1 MNLIKITLL
10 SILTLAMIY
19 GNAHGKD
26 MGKKHE
32 KSFINETSSGALKA
46 TKITPVMDTEIT
58 TGENL
63 IFCSTFQ
70 MAWNELCSKYVEGTL
85 EIENAPVYV
94 EKLNQLSGQPPL
106 LDKESYIAM
115 SGFGGEGIIN
125 KVNETVNKKFGH
137 LNQDE
142 LPPKFNYHLGSN
154 EIFVFSYLYK
164 NLEFKEEFDKLP
176 PMLMCN
182 NNKVFYAEAF
192 GLRRGYIKNH
202 KPDTDKRREQFNL
215 IYHND
220 YGTVEV
226 DRPKG
231 IILSLVTESNS
242 DEIILSTVPVSGT
255 LTNSYNI
262 IKKIIDKSTD
272 KKNFVEI
279 LRIPKINFNILH
291 EYNELNN
298 KIIMNNPFIKYMD
311 RLIFKKAV
319 QKFALNLN
327 EKGSKIV
334 SYEYINI
341 TINYIQSEA
350 VIKCP
355 FMIYFRDKT
364 KDTPYFM
371 AYVANDELL
380 VKPAPIDHDTYGKF
394 DAELSQNPIL
404 RQLINNLYL
413 CYGHIIDLT
422 QYINCKNENGS
433 TTLILALK
441 KRNFIYSRFYKSVQE
456 YNKTE
461 LNKEKYANE
470 LFIDLIKYLIKN
482 KADVNACGNDGKTP
496 LMYAVEANDTE
507 SVKLLI
513 DSGAD
518 ISLRQKNGKCALD
531 IARKLKYNKIIK
543 ILKEVNKKDKKR
555 IMEK

>member
-1 MNLIKITLL
+1 MNLIKKTLL
-10 SILTLAMIY
+10 TILAVTMIY

-26 MGKKHE
+26 LGSKQK
-32 KSFINETSSGALKA
+32 KSFVNEISSGVLKA
-46 TKITPVMDTEIT
+46 TRITPVMDAEIT

-70 MAWNELCSKYVEGTL
+70 MAWNELCSKYAKGTL
-85 EIENAPVYV
+85 EIENAPAYV
-94 EKLNQLSGQPPL
+94 EKLNQLSDQPPL

-115 SGFGGEGIIN
+115 SGFGGEGIID

-142 LPPKFNYHLGSN
+142 LPPKFNDCLGSN

-176 PMLMCN
+176 PILMCN

-192 GLRRGYIKNH
+192 GLNGGHIKND
-202 KPDTDKRREQFNL
+202 KPDADKRREQFRI

-231 IILSLVTESNS
+231 IILSLVTKSSS
-242 DEIILSTVPVSGT
+242 DEIIISTVPIAGT
-255 LTNSYNI
+255 LTNSFNN
-262 IKKIIDKSTD
+262 IKKIIDKNSH
-272 KKNFVEI
+272 NQIFVSI
-279 LRIPKINFNILH
+279 LKIPKINFNILH

-298 KIIMNNPFIKYMD
+298 KVIMNNLFIKFMYKF
-311 RLIFKKAV
+311 IFKKV
-319 QKFALNLN
+319 FQKIALNLN
-327 EKGSKIV
+327 EKGAKIV
-334 SYEYINI
+334 SYVYMGLAIGLYRE
-341 TINYIQSEA
+341 SEA

-355 FMIYFRDKT
+355 FIIYFRDKT

-371 AYVANDELL
+371 AYIANDELL
-380 VKPAPIDHDTYGKF
+380 VKPAPIVHDTYGKF

-404 RQLINNLYL
+404 RQLINRLYF
-413 CYGHIIDLT
+413 CYMDDLT

-433 TTLILALK
+433 TTLILSLK
-441 KRNFIYSRFYKSVQE
+441 KRNFIYSRLYKSVQE

-461 LNKEKYANE
+461 INKEKYANE
-470 LFIDLIKYLIKN
+470 LFIDHIKYLIKN
-482 KADVNACGNDGKTP
+482 GADVNACDNDGKTP
-496 LMYAVEANDTE
+496 LMYAVEANDTD
-507 SVKLLI
+507 SVKLLT

-531 IARKLKYNKIIK
+531 IARKLKYNKIVK
-543 ILKEVNKKDKKR
+543 ILKEAKR
-555 IMEK
+555 

>member
-1 MNLIKITLL
+1 MNLIKKTLL
-10 SILTLAMIY
+10 TILAVTMIY

-26 MGKKHE
+26 VGSKQK
-32 KSFINETSSGALKA
+32 KSFVNEISSGELKA
-46 TKITPVMDTEIT
+46 TRITPVMDAEIS

-70 MAWNELCSKYVEGTL
+70 MAWNELCSKYAEGTL
-85 EIENAPVYV
+85 EIENAPAYV
-94 EKLNQLSGQPPL
+94 EKLNQLSVQPPL

-115 SGFGGEGIIN
+115 SGFGGEGIID

-142 LPPKFNYHLGSN
+142 LPPKFNYRLGSN

-192 GLRRGYIKNH
+192 GLDRGYIKNH

-215 IYHND
+215 LYHND

-231 IILSLVTESNS
+231 IILSLVTGSNS

-255 LTNSYNI
+255 LTNSFNI
-262 IKKIIDKSTD
+262 IKKIINKNTD
-272 KKNFVEI
+272 KKILTEI

-291 EYNELNN
+291 EYNELKN
-298 KIIMNNPFIKYMD
+298 KKVMNNPLIKYMD
-311 RLIFKKAV
+311 RLIFKKIV

-334 SYEYINI
+334 LYEYINI
-341 TINYIQSEA
+341 TINYIQFET

-355 FMIYFRDKT
+355 FIIYFRDKT

-371 AYVANDELL
+371 AYIANDELL
-380 VKPAPIDHDTYGKF
+380 VKPAPIVYDTYGKF
-394 DAELSQNPIL
+394 DAELSQNPIFL
-404 RQLINNLYL
+404 QLTDRLDFD
-413 CYGHIIDLT
+413 YGCMIDLT

-433 TTLILALK
+433 TTLILSLK
-441 KRNFIYSRFYKSVQE
+441 KRNFIYSRLYKSVQE

-461 LNKEKYANE
+461 INKEKYANE
-470 LFIDLIKYLIKN
+470 LFIDHIKYLIKN
-482 KADVNACGNDGKTP
+482 GADVNACDNDGKTP
-496 LMYAVEANDTE
+496 LMYAVEANDTD
-507 SVKLLI
+507 SVKLLT

-531 IARKLKYNKIIK
+531 IARKLKYNKIVK
-543 ILKEVNKKDKKR
+543 ILKEAKR
-555 IMEK
+555 